1 MATLQPR
8 NGSYRLLF
16 QYEGEQQTL
25 TIGTV
30 TLAEARL
37 WKARAEHLLMRIKQ
51 RMLEVPI
58 GCTINDFILHEGKPP
73 VSPEL
78 AKAKNTTFDQLRE
91 AYIKVFSNGA
101 IETNTL
107 ATATIHLAH
116 LEETLGK
123 AFPLPALTLSAR

>member
-91 AYIKVFSNGA
+91 AYIISA
-101 IETNTL
+101 IF
-107 ATATIHLAH
+107 AVAI
-116 LEETLGK
+116 
-123 AFPLPALTLSAR
+123 